1 MVYALNADSM
11 ITIDTVFL
19 SMLDKPL
26 HGVKKATSEP
36 RMLVQNRRGSE
47 PYARLCAE
55 IQMSVDPGGEP
66 PAAFAPADES
76 VRVFAASE

>member
-47 PYARLCAE
+47 PCAE

-76 VRVFAASE
+76 VRVFVTSG